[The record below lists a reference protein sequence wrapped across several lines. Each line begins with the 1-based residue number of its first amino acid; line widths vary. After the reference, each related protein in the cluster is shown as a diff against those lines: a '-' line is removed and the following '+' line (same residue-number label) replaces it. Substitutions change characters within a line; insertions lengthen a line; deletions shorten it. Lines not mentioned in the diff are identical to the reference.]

1 MTVDDIMEQVQIFAS
16 TYSLV
21 GGSFD
26 DGTKMQQ
33 SEEEKALLRSMIAE
47 LVDDSASWEK
57 LYQRA
62 QDMAAALAD
71 ELERRS
77 PAAKRYKAR
86 VRHKKRGSFY
96 VVVDHGEVQTDRPLT
111 DHAKV
116 VVYRS
121 EDDYSLWVRPVSEFE
136 DGRFE
141 PAPTIASGEA
151 VQAGGDDAR

>member
-1 MTVDDIMEQVQIFAS
+1 MTIDEIMEQVQVFAS
-16 TYSLV
+16 CYSLV
-21 GGSFD
+21 GGRFD

-33 SEEEKALLRSMIAE
+33 SEEEKALLRKMLAE
-47 LVDDSASWEK
+47 LIDDSAGWET

-77 PAAKRYKAR
+77 PAAKLYKAR

-96 VVVDHGEVQTDRPLT
+96 IVIDHAEVQTDRPLT

-121 EDDYSLWVRPVSEFE
+121 EDDHSLWVRQINEFE

-141 PAPTIASGEA
+141 PAPATRASGGE
-151 VQAGGDDAR
+151 Q